1 MPKLNITHLPE
12 RLMNRI
18 EQLERGDALEARDIN
33 ALLNDEQQ
41 QTLKAAWAAQQTL
54 RKQHTT
60 PKTATE
66 KQQLGWKTIREVRL
80 DIYRQALKDTQDGM
94 LNGINELQRQSEFKA
109 ARTFMNAF
117 SKAGKEDKNALSAGN
132 IALTR
137 AGFNKASYCYST
149 KRDKEVNEM
158 EEALHKKLEE

>member
-12 RLMNRI
+12 RLMKRI

-33 ALLNDEQQ
+33 SLLNNEQRHALN
-41 QTLKAAWAAQQTL
+41 TDWAAQQAL
-54 RKQHTT
+54 RKQHTP
-60 PKTATE
+60 PKTVAE
-66 KQQLGWKTIREVRL
+66 KQQIGWKTIREVRL
-80 DIYRQALKDTQDGM
+80 DIYRQALKDTQDDM
-94 LNGINELQRQSEFKA
+94 LNGIDELQRQSEIKA

-132 IALTR
+132 IAVTR

-158 EEALHKKLEE
+158 EEALYKKLEE